1 MDIATAYVLRE
12 VDDLDDA
19 YLEAEL
25 AAELPVCVHSSHQ
38 AGC

>member
-1 MDIATAYVLRE
+1 MDTATAYVLRE

-25 AAELPVCVHSSHQ
+25 AAELPPCLHTSHQ
-38 AGC
+38 GGC

>member
-1 MDIATAYVLRE
+1 MDTATAYVLRE

-25 AAELPVCVHSSHQ
+25 AAELPVSTHSSHP
-38 AGC
+38 AVC